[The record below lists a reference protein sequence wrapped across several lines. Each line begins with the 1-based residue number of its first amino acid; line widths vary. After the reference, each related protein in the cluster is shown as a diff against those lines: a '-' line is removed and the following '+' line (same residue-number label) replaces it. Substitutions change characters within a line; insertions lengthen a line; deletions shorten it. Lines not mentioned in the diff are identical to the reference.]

1 MLLAHQLVARAGI
14 EPSLTGLKA
23 SWTKAGRLT
32 RSVTRVIWWA
42 REGLNFL
49 PSACLADALPMSYA
63 PPLIKVYPETESN
76 RRMLGV
82 GQPLCR

>member
-1 MLLAHQLVARAGI
+1 MLLAHELVARAGI

-23 SWTKAGRLT
+23 NLKKGRPPLQK
-32 RSVTRVIWWA
+32 RNARKWWA
-42 REGLNFL
+42 LAGSNFL
-49 PSACLADALPMSYA
+49 PSACRADALPMSDA
-63 PPLIKVYPETESN
+63 PPLVKAYPETESN

>member
-1 MLLAHQLVARAGI
+1 MLLAHELVARAGI
-14 EPSLTGLKA
+14 EPSLTGLKDRA
-23 SWTKAGRLT
+23 PLQKRNARK
-32 RSVTRVIWWA
+32 WWA

-49 PSACLADALPMSYA
+49 PSACRADALPMSYA
-63 PPLIKVYPETESN
+63 PRLVKEYPETESN